1 ISAFGTAIG
10 TIVNFGFEIV
20 HAAGTAIGTIVNLG
34 GTESLAGGIA
44 SGTIVNSGGH
54 QDVLIG
60 GTTVGTIVNSGG
72 FEDVGKAGVA
82 SGTIV
87 NLGGTEFVLNGG
99 TARGTSVNSGG
110 LEEVFAGGTASATT
124 INGGTLEVAGGAS
137 ISGPITFTSAGGI
150 LELDASQSFHGTIAG
165 FASPPGV
172 TEEIDLRDISFGKK
186 TKLSFHEDKN
196 NLSGTLTVTDGTHT
210 ASLTLLG
217 QYSANDFSLASDGH
231 GGTMGTYPQPHP
243 PLAGSPPSP
252 LLAPPPLAKR
262 PGPPRG

>member
-1 ISAFGTAIG
+1 
-10 TIVNFGFEIV
+10 
-20 HAAGTAIGTIVNLG
+20 
-34 GTESLAGGIA
+34 A

-72 FEDVGKAGVA
+72 LEDVGNTGFA

-99 TARGTSVNSGG
+99 TARGTIVNSGG

-137 ISGPITFTSAGGI
+137 ISGPITFTKAGGI
-150 LELDASQSFHGTIAG
+150 LQLDDSPSFHGTIAG

-172 TEEIDLRDISFGKK
+172 TEEIDLGGISFGKQ
-186 TKLSFHEDKN
+186 TKVSFKEDKN
-196 NLSGTLTVTDGTHT
+196 HLSGTLTVTDGTHT

-231 GGTMGTYPQPHP
+231 GGTMVTDPQHHPSLVGSAANP
-243 PLAGSPPSP
+243 PLAPP
-252 LLAPPPLAKR
+252 ALAKR
-262 PGPPRG
+262 PIRPGAPPASPPPPPPRRGCVQA

>member
-1 ISAFGTAIG
+1 D
-10 TIVNFGFEIV
+10 
-20 HAAGTAIGTIVNLG
+20 HAGCASGPIRN
-34 GTESLAGGIA
+34 LAGP
-44 SGTIVNSGGH
+44 
-54 QDVLIG
+54 D
-60 GTTVGTIVNSGG
+60 
-72 FEDVGKAGVA
+72 
-82 SGTIV
+82 
-87 NLGGTEFVLNGG
+87 FVLNGG
-99 TARGTSVNSGG
+99 SARGTSVNSGG

-217 QYSANDFSLASDGH
+217 QSRATDFSFASDGH
-231 GGTMGTYPQPHP
+231 GGTMVTHPQP
-243 PLAGSPPSP
+243 PPSVVGPAATP
-252 LLAPPPLAKR
+252 LWAPPA
-262 PGPPRG
+262 